1 MQSVRMV
8 FAKEGRAVFISH
20 LDLLRCVSRAFGRAN
35 LPVRYTQGF
44 NPQPYLVFSPPLSLG
59 YAGQAELC
67 DFSIEDDALPLDVV
81 LEKLRAVMPAGVRPI
96 SCAPPVHKLGAIAAA
111 DYRIELSMSA
121 PCAADFQERVRA
133 CLARGEIPIVKRSKR
148 GEREVNLAPLL
159 RQLQVSSEKENTIT
173 LICRLPL
180 TGENSLN
187 PIYLVQVLKRDLP
200 ELPIL
205 DEAVTR
211 TGFFLED
218 GAPFC

>member
-1 MQSVRMV
+1 M
-8 FAKEGRAVFISH
+8 
-20 LDLLRCVSRAFGRAN
+20 
-35 LPVRYTQGF
+35 
-44 NPQPYLVFSPPLSLG
+44 
-59 YAGQAELC
+59 
-67 DFSIEDDALPLDVV
+67 
-81 LEKLRAVMPAGVRPI
+81 
-96 SCAPPVHKLGAIAAA
+96 
-111 DYRIELSMSA
+111 
-121 PCAADFQERVRA
+121 
-133 CLARGEIPIVKRSKR
+133 
-148 GEREVNLAPLL
+148 
-159 RQLQVSSEKENTIT
+159 QVSSEKENTIT